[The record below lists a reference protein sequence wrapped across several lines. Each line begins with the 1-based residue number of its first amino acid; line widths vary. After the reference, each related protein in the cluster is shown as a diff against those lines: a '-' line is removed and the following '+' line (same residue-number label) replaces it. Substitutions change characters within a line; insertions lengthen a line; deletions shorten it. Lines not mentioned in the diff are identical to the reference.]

1 MDRSI
6 CTGRQAIAV
15 GYQWIADNLDKE
27 RIGKDFSIRRRSTGN
42 SIWQCFTGRRK
53 KRETEVE
60 LARAQLRPG
69 MVWKELW
76 SKKTMED
83 EQRILRCHAC
93 ECDAILLEEVE
104 NR

>member
-1 MDRSI
+1 MFH
-6 CTGRQAIAV
+6 
-15 GYQWIADNLDKE
+15 WEEKE
-27 RIGKDFSIRRRSTGN
+27 E
-42 SIWQCFTGRRK
+42 
-53 KRETEVE
+53 ETEVE

-69 MVWKELW
+69 IVWKELW

-104 NR
+104 NG